1 MCCAFWEDAKR
12 WQFRFWCQRELY
24 MAGRC
29 GILFTSQCA
38 QEQWTLHLML
48 DASRFCIS
56 VFSVRRLRVISYFP
70 HPSSG
75 PLPGAGLP
83 FTVIRGYFFVLVSI
97 PHLELERS
105 IGVGLNIMCHV
116 DFVFLAHDLKNL
128 FFFLSAAAAQ
138 IILWL
143 KKFQYSLILSNT
155 CCLARLMCPFKTVLM
170 KEKYR
175 I

>member
-1 MCCAFWEDAKR
+1 
-12 WQFRFWCQRELY
+12 

-48 DASRFCIS
+48 NASRFCIS

-75 PLPGAGLP
+75 PLPGAGIP

-128 FFFLSAAAAQ
+128 FFFKCCCCSDNFVAKKIPVQ
-138 IILWL
+138 PNL
-143 KKFQYSLILSNT
+143 KQYLLPCKADVS
-155 CCLARLMCPFKTVLM
+155 F
-170 KEKYR
+170 
-175 I
+175 